1 MQIMRVA
8 TLLLALFSLPIH
20 AAEPVATDIPTQSKS
35 EPESLSEVTVVSERS
50 PDRVSKSVISAKV
63 LNKVAGSSGDPL
75 KSLQALPGVVAGR
88 GGQPAVRGSGPGD
101 NAYYVDD
108 LPTGNVFHFGGISV
122 FNADLL
128 KDFNL
133 YSAAFAPHYA
143 DVTGAIIDVALRE
156 PRTDRMGG
164 KVNVNLLGADALIE
178 GPINENQSFY
188 FAARRSYID
197 LFLKQVEQDGITIQ
211 IPNYSD
217 YQGKY
222 ILKMAD
228 AGKLTFHMQG
238 SSDTLRLK
246 IGGNSDL
253 AKKEPV
259 LAGNLAFANKNSM
272 QAVVFEN
279 VLFDTAFNKLALE
292 HLVFDFSNSVGS
304 AGNLYLAQDSWMLRE
319 HLTVPIDES
328 HELALGAN
336 YERALTKI
344 DADLKNATC
353 TQFNPS
359 CDLTSASQKQL
370 TDQFY
375 SHGWDVSAQDRKR
388 IVPTVTLVTG
398 VRHSYED
405 YLRKSYTEPRLGI
418 EWDYTSNTLITAG
431 WGRHNQM
438 PIGQQ
443 VAKKFGNPN
452 LSHLRADHSV
462 LGVSH
467 KVDTIWSWKA
477 ETYYKKFSDLIVD
490 DTQLNYINGAS
501 GKAYGLEFLLKKDPS
516 EEQLSGWLA
525 LSLSKSTRRNDIT
538 GESFRFELD
547 QPINATVVTTYKLD
561 DDWTLGAKWNGHS
574 GTPYTPINGTSGNY
588 PDGRPIPNYAAIN
601 SGTLPFYH
609 RLDVRLDRQLQ
620 MNGYQL
626 EMYFEWNNLY
636 QQKNVVG
643 YSYDPT
649 YTKKTPVYPFV
660 LPISFGV
667 QAEF

>member
-1 MQIMRVA
+1 MQIMRIA
-8 TLLLALFSLPIH
+8 ALLLVFFSLPIH
-20 AAEPVATDIPTQSKS
+20 AAEPVAADTTTQKKN

-50 PDRVSKSVISAKV
+50 PDRVSKSVVSAKV

-88 GGQPAVRGSGPGD
+88 GGEPAVRGSGPGD

-108 LPTGNVFHFGGISV
+108 LPTGNIFHFGGVSV

-143 DVTGAIIDVALRE
+143 DVTGAIIDVALRD
-156 PRTDRMGG
+156 PRSDRMGG

-228 AGKLTFHMQG
+228 TGKLTFHMQG

-246 IGGNSDL
+246 VGGNSEL
-253 AKKEPV
+253 AQKQPV
-259 LAGNLAFANKNSM
+259 LAGNLAFNNKNSM

-292 HLVFDFSNSVGS
+292 HLTFDFSNSVGS

-319 HLTVPIDES
+319 HLTLPINDG

-388 IVPTVTLVTG
+388 IIPTVTLVTG

-405 YLRKSYTEPRLGI
+405 YLRKSYTEPRLGV
-418 EWDYTSNTLITAG
+418 EWDYTQNTLITAG

-477 ETYYKKFSDLIVD
+477 E
-490 DTQLNYINGAS
+490 
-501 GKAYGLEFLLKKDPS
+501 
-516 EEQLSGWLA
+516 
-525 LSLSKSTRRNDIT
+525 
-538 GESFRFELD
+538 
-547 QPINATVVTTYKLD
+547 
-561 DDWTLGAKWNGHS
+561 
-574 GTPYTPINGTSGNY
+574 
-588 PDGRPIPNYAAIN
+588 
-601 SGTLPFYH
+601 
-609 RLDVRLDRQLQ
+609 
-620 MNGYQL
+620 
-626 EMYFEWNNLY
+626 
-636 QQKNVVG
+636 
-643 YSYDPT
+643 
-649 YTKKTPVYPFV
+649 
-660 LPISFGV
+660 
-667 QAEF
+667 